1 MVMVPLGNN
10 VMCVFCFSLSIKK
23 NKFAN
28 NAMSLILVLQSVCGK
43 ECYSMCLLLVIG
55 FPCRVL
61 PVYGLGNH
69 SRV

>member
-43 ECYSMCLLLVIG
+43 ECYSMCLLLLNRVSLSG
-55 FPCRVL
+55 FTCVWVR
-61 PVYGLGNH
+61 
-69 SRV
+69 